1 MDEIVHAEFASASL
15 SFIPDITNGELID
28 HIVENIDAYT
38 ESMQAAAMLETSAVA
53 DIFRDTDWQVW
64 FCRRHHLGATR

>member
-1 MDEIVHAEFASASL
+1 MDEIVHAGFASASL

-53 DIFRDTDWQVW
+53 GIFRGTDWQVW